1 MDRIIG
7 ERPQSPGARA
17 DAGDVHQTDDL
28 DTLTRVASARLPW

>member
-17 DAGDVHQTDDL
+17 DACDVNQPDDL
-28 DTLTRVASARLPW
+28 DTLTHVTSASLPW